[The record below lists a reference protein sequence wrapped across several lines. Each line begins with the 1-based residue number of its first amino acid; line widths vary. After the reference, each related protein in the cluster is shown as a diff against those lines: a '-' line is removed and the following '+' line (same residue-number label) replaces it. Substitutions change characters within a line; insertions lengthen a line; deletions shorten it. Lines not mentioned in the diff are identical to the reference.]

1 MDGWI
6 DRYTHIYIY
15 IYIGEY
21 LDGTGWTNLSWLIFL
36 CLCRWASDLK
46 ASKFQPFRKTYELW
60 PWTFQGEAPTWLGAL
75 YSFRI
80 PFIDSRRW
88 DKTWMTKK
96 NDWVGWLQCKFGFWG
111 WDGKG
116 KIIKTTSQR
125 AMINVDPCHTAVAP
139 VSERESHYV
148 SSWSWSSGAIH
159 IHKQLPS
166 TALVILSSVTMLPYS
181 NLCWTRT
188 DRGSN
193 PSGHR
198 RSSVKV
204 PLLGWKANTFLWLQS
219 AT

>member
-1 MDGWI
+1 MEL
-6 DRYTHIYIY
+6 
-15 IYIGEY
+15 GE
-21 LDGTGWTNLSWLIFL
+21 LTS
-36 CLCRWASDLK
+36 
-46 ASKFQPFRKTYELW
+46 
-60 PWTFQGEAPTWLGAL
+60 
-75 YSFRI
+75 
-80 PFIDSRRW
+80 
-88 DKTWMTKK
+88 
-96 NDWVGWLQCKFGFWG
+96 VGWFFYVFVDEQVTLRPQNSNPFGKPTSCGPGPSKVKLQHDLGHCTPLGYHLLIAGAGTKPGWPRKMTELAGCSANLDFGG

-116 KIIKTTSQR
+116 KRIKTTSQR